1 MKFKK
6 VKEIECRIYCNP
18 SLLLS
23 EEFAKQ
29 IKKINEKCGGDFVIP
44 GENELFYYKCD
55 VYTNS
60 SDKIYNYLRHVMMKD
75 FNVSVDIFY

>member
-44 GENELFYYKCD
+44 GENVMFILTVLIKYI
-55 VYTNS
+55 T
-60 SDKIYNYLRHVMMKD
+60 IYAM
-75 FNVSVDIFY
+75 